1 MRKYFA
7 FVFFLLMLGTLFG
20 CTTPQEST
28 DTSSESDIESSAIST
43 DAETAYDES
52 DLDAASAEED
62 DLGDVI

>member
-1 MRKYFA
+1 
-7 FVFFLLMLGTLFG
+7 MLGTLFG

-62 DLGDVI
+62 DLGNVI